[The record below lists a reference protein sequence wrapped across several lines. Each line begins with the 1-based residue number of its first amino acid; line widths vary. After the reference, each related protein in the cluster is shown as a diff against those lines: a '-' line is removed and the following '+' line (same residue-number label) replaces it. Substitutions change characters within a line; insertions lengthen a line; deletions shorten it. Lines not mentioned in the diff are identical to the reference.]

1 MADYKEKRMAER
13 FAVAAHVTC
22 SFASPVLEDFGPV
35 KIKNASL
42 TGVGLITPQ
51 VLDPGILLAI
61 KLVNPAKNFTKTA
74 LVRVAHVTPMSEGTF
89 LVGGNLDTPLTYDE
103 LCMLVM

>member
-1 MADYKEKRMAER
+1 MADFKDRRMAER
-13 FAVAAHVTC
+13 FPVGAQVSC

-35 KIKNASL
+35 KIKNVSL
-42 TGVGLITPQ
+42 TGIGLIAPQ

-61 KLVNPAKNFTKTA
+61 KLVNPAKNFSKTV
-74 LVRVAHVTPMSEGTF
+74 LVRVVHVTPMSEGTF